1 MKIGTNL
8 PVLLK
13 NHLSDFIVMPI
24 LLSCTLFSM
33 RMLIKNSPRYVFSY
47 FQLGFAFVYAALV
60 FEYFG
65 PKVFTG
71 KTADELDVIAYAA
84 GTLYF
89 AVFMNKAP
97 QKINE

>member
-1 MKIGTNL
+1 MGAEL
-8 PVLLK
+8 PMLLK

-33 RMLIKNSPRYVFSY
+33 RMIIKNSPKYVFSSV
-47 FQLGFAFVYAALV
+47 QLGFAFVYAALV
-60 FEYFG
+60 FEYLG
-65 PKVFTG
+65 PKLFAG
-71 KTADELDVIAYAA
+71 KTSDWYDVSAYAA

-89 AVFMNKAP
+89 AAFMNKAP